1 MQSQELDW
9 WKNFINSSHNE
20 HEDTRDMCSGL
31 EVPKFLF
38 EDFKKSLSLLCENE
52 FYDIESQTNRIF
64 LKRGVPLNEI
74 TYSNLRNVTSP
85 VIIGRGTPSPSNR
98 DPYDQEIENPERS
111 PKIRLVYARPG
122 QGLWRFSVPGCR
134 AQADKKCP
142 PNSKS
147 SYITTLKGLKKG
159 NLKDLNRAD
168 IQVSCTCPFF
178 KWGGPEYNAKAGN
191 YQYQSPAGTASDPV
205 VRDPN
210 RVNKVRKHVI
220 AVFGILDKFPFYME
234 YK

>member
-1 MQSQELDW
+1 M
-9 WKNFINSSHNE
+9 
-20 HEDTRDMCSGL
+20 
-31 EVPKFLF
+31 
-38 EDFKKSLSLLCENE
+38 
-52 FYDIESQTNRIF
+52 
-64 LKRGVPLNEI
+64 
-74 TYSNLRNVTSP
+74 
-85 VIIGRGTPSPSNR
+85 
-98 DPYDQEIENPERS
+98 
-111 PKIRLVYARPG
+111 
-122 QGLWRFSVPGCR
+122 PGCR

-210 RVNKVRKHVI
+210 RVNKVCKHVI